1 MATVACIPLIKALH
15 SKAGIAALERKL
27 DNYSGIVGVLIF
39 TFIQALQVVIAV
51 IPPIQVVGGLSSLPL
66 NQRYLLYHYKS
77 LLSST
82 FLYFFHLNS
91 TLCNFTYLFFLC
103 CFILFTIT
111 SLNKKPTIPATRATP
126 STTSATVKLPLF
138 TLLPKIVESI
148 IAGSLQ
154 GMT

>member
-1 MATVACIPLIKALH
+1 MTH
-15 SKAGIAALERKL
+15 T
-27 DNYSGIVGVLIF
+27 VLINISNSDKSLRYIGAGDGNRTHMTSLEGWSSTTVF
-39 TFIQALQVVIAV
+39 
-51 IPPIQVVGGLSSLPL
+51 GGLSSLPL

-126 STTSATVKLPLF
+126 STTSTTVKLPLF
-138 TLLPKIVESI
+138 TLLPKIVARHEI
-148 IAGSLQ
+148 IEKILLAYGSQ
-154 GMT
+154 GDDI

>member
-1 MATVACIPLIKALH
+1 MGIEPTYPAW
-15 SKAGIAALERKL
+15 KAGVLPL
-27 DNYSGIVGVLIF
+27 NYTRILPD
-39 TFIQALQVVIAV
+39 QAFF
-51 IPPIQVVGGLSSLPL
+51 GGLSSLPL

-111 SLNKKPTIPATRATP
+111 SLNKKPTIPAMRATP

>member
-1 MATVACIPLIKALH
+1 MTH
-15 SKAGIAALERKL
+15 T
-27 DNYSGIVGVLIF
+27 VLIDISNSDKSLRYIGAGDGNRTHMTSLEGWSSTTELHPHTARPGVF
-39 TFIQALQVVIAV
+39 
-51 IPPIQVVGGLSSLPL
+51 GGLSSLPL

-126 STTSATVKLPLF
+126 STTSTTVKLPLF

>member
-1 MATVACIPLIKALH
+1 MGIEPTRPAW
-15 SKAGIAALERKL
+15 KAG
-27 DNYSGIVGVLIF
+27 V
-39 TFIQALQVVIAV
+39 
-51 IPPIQVVGGLSSLPL
+51 LPL
-66 NQRYLLYHYKS
+66 NYTRILPDQAFLVVFQAYRSINDIYYTTTRAFCQAL
-77 LLSST
+77 
-82 FLYFFHLNS
+82 FLYFFHLSS